1 MTLMKTSFVY
11 ILSNKNKTTL
21 YIWVINNLERRLE
34 EHRNSIGSKF
44 TKKYQVKHFIYY
56 EVFEN
61 ISDAIKR
68 EKQLKGWSRIKKEKI
83 INKINP
89 NWNILEENLI

>member
-1 MTLMKTSFVY
+1 MKTSFVY
-11 ILSNKNKTTL
+11 ILTNKNKTTL
-21 YIWVINNLERRLE
+21 YIGVTNNLERRLS
-34 EHRNSIGSKF
+34 EHKENKGSKF
-44 TKKYQVKHFIYY
+44 TKKYQVKHLIYY

-68 EKQLKGWSRIKKEKI
+68 EKQLKGWSRMKKENI

-89 NWNILEENLI
+89 DWDFLEGNLL